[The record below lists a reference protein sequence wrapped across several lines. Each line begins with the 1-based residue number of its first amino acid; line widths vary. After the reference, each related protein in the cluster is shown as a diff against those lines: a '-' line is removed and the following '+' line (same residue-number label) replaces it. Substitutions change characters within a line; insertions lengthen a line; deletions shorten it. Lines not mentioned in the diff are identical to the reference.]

1 MKTIKGQG
9 AQINPKNRF
18 VKHDYEQES
27 DYLNY
32 LDAEGEELL
41 ASTEIIETFPKT
53 IVNKV
58 PSSDVPMDW
67 SVNPYQGCEHG
78 CAYCYAR
85 PTHEYWGYSA
95 GVDFERKIL
104 VKKNAADL
112 LEAKLKSRAW
122 KASPI
127 MFSGNTD
134 CYQPIER
141 KLEIT
146 RQCLKIFLKYQHP
159 VGVITKNALI
169 QRDIDILEQ
178 LGSEKLVHVVISMT
192 TLDESLRRTMEPQ
205 TASVNRKLKTIE
217 KLTKSGV
224 PVSVNMAPIIPGLNS
239 HEIFNLLKAVKE
251 AGARDANYIM
261 LRLNGPVADVFVHWV
276 KNAYPDRADKVL
288 NHLLDVHEGSLG
300 SSEFGARM
308 RGSGKMAEQIRDT
321 FNLARKQVFGQVEKV
336 QLNCDAFLRPT
347 TNGQLGLF

>member
-18 VKHDYEQES
+18 VVNELEREPE
-27 DYLNY
+27 YLEY
-32 LDAEGEELL
+32 LAAEEEEEV
-41 ASTEIIETFPKT
+41 AQTEIIETFPKT

-58 PSSDVPMDW
+58 PSPDVPMDW

-85 PTHEYWGYSA
+85 STHEYWGYSA

-104 VKKNAADL
+104 VKKNAAAL

-122 KASPI
+122 IVSPI

-146 RQCLKIFLKYQHP
+146 RQCLEVLLKYKHP
-159 VGVITKNALI
+159 VGIITKNALI
-169 QRDIDILEQ
+169 QRDLDLLTQ
-178 LGSEKLVHVVISMT
+178 LADENLVHVVMSIT
-192 TLDESLRRTMEPQ
+192 TLDEDLRRSMEPR
-205 TASVNRKLKTIE
+205 TASAKRRLETIE
-217 KLTKSGV
+217 KLTKAGI

-239 HEIFNLLKAVKE
+239 HEIFNLLKAVKD

-261 LRLNGPVADVFVHWV
+261 VRLNGPVAEVFSNWLTV
-276 KNAYPDRADKVL
+276 NYPNKAEKVL
-288 NHLLDVHEGSLG
+288 NQIAASHDGQVGD
-300 SSEFGARM
+300 SEFGRRM

-321 FNLARKQVFGQVEKV
+321 FKLAHRKVFGDVKKLK
-336 QLNCDAFLRPT
+336 LNCQAFERPQVG
-347 TNGQLGLF
+347 GQLGLF

>member
-18 VKHDYEQES
+18 VVNELEREPE
-27 DYLNY
+27 YLEY
-32 LDAEGEELL
+32 LAAEEEEEV
-41 ASTEIIETFPKT
+41 AQTEIIETFPKT

-58 PSSDVPMDW
+58 PSPDVPMDW

-85 PTHEYWGYSA
+85 STHEYWGYSA

-104 VKKNAADL
+104 VKKNAAAL

-122 KASPI
+122 IVSPI

-146 RQCLKIFLKYQHP
+146 RQCLEVLLKYKHP
-159 VGVITKNALI
+159 VGIITKNALI
-169 QRDIDILEQ
+169 QRDLDLLTQ
-178 LGSEKLVHVVISMT
+178 LADENLVHVVMSIT
-192 TLDESLRRTMEPQ
+192 TLDEDLRRSMEPR
-205 TASVNRKLKTIE
+205 TASAKRRLETIE
-217 KLTKSGV
+217 KLTKAGI

-239 HEIFNLLKAVKE
+239 HEIFNLLKAVKD

-261 LRLNGPVADVFVHWV
+261 VRLNGPVADVFAHWV
-276 KNAYPDRADKVL
+276 KSAYPDRADKVL
-288 NHLLDVHEGSLG
+288 NHILGAHDESLG
-300 SSEFGARM
+300 SNEFGARM

-321 FNLARKQVFGQVEKV
+321 FKLARKQIFGEVEKV
-336 QLNCDAFLRPT
+336 ELNCNSFLRPSS
-347 TNGQLGLF
+347 NGQLNLF